1 MLEQAVRPGLI
12 AGATNMSTDNRVQ
25 RTEKKITIRYTLNAK
40 RCAQSVLE
48 STVAYIAAMAIL
60 GAAMGIFAWGIAHI
74 PIRQVTYEATRVMAG
89 TPRGR
94 NVDENGAKPTLSTAV
109 WPTYSAGGGVT
120 P

>member
-1 MLEQAVRPGLI
+1 MKNFNKLWTMDYGLW
-12 AGATNMSTDNRVQ
+12 T
-25 RTEKKITIRYTLNAK
+25 KIK
-40 RCAQSVLE
+40 AQSVLE

-60 GAAMGIFAWGIAHI
+60 AGAMGIFAWGIAHI

-94 NVDENGAKPTLSTAV
+94 NVDENGAKPTMSMAV

>member
-1 MLEQAVRPGLI
+1 MISHKQH
-12 AGATNMSTDNRVQ
+12 
-25 RTEKKITIRYTLNAK
+25 K
-40 RCAQSVLE
+40 AQSVLE

-74 PIRQVTYEATRVMAG
+74 PVRQVTYEATRVMAG

-94 NVDENGAKPTLSTAV
+94 NVDENGAKITGNGSMAI
-109 WPTYSAGGGVT
+109 WPTYSAGGGLT

>member
-1 MLEQAVRPGLI
+1 MKPETREQKPELRMAKDEGR
-12 AGATNMSTDNRVQ
+12 
-25 RTEKKITIRYTLNAK
+25 RTKRYALCAM
-40 RCAQSVLE
+40 RSAQSVLE

-94 NVDENGAKPTLSTAV
+94 NVDENGAKPTMSMAV